1 MFLSEKKHLETH
13 FVNKGARAG
22 VSAGVGSTPKSRADV
37 EGAELVGVHEGIDV
51 RLLARAVVREGRVV
65 VGADVREVAEH
76 GAVARVGVP
85 AEPGAVVR
93 RRRVVFE
100 VRERG

>member
-1 MFLSEKKHLETH
+1 MLLSEKKHLETY

-37 EGAELVGVHEGIDV
+37 EGAELVGVHEGVDV

-65 VGADVREVAEH
+65 VRADVREVAKQ
-76 GAVARVGVP
+76 GAVACVGVP
-85 AEPGAVVR
+85 AEPGPVAR

-100 VRERG
+100 VRECG